1 MPAKSKAQFRLMAAA
16 SEGRVPG
23 IKRSVGREFIEASR
37 GKTKRLPE
45 KVKRKPRR

>member
-23 IKRSVGREFIEASR
+23 IKRSVGREFIKASR

-45 KVKRKPRR
+45 HVKRKGKR